1 MHRDRAGPAAPPP
14 AHLALLL
21 RAIAVGVTL
30 VVRLP
35 EIALRLD
42 VEIALQL
49 QPYVRAYVRVEVCVR
64 TYACYVCVCVEV
76 LALRPSA
83 CAPPQVR
90 VSMYVRMYGCG
101 YVRMCACTYGCMYA
115 TCS

>member
-49 QPYVRAYVRVEVCVR
+49 QPYVRAFICVEVVVC
-64 TYACYVCVCVEV
+64 TYVCYVCVCVDV

-90 VSMYVRMYGCG
+90 VSMYVRTYGCG

-115 TCS
+115 TCT

>member
-42 VEIALQL
+42 VETALQL
-49 QPYVRAYVRVEVCVR
+49 QPYVQH
-64 TYACYVCVCVEV
+64 
-76 LALRPSA
+76 A
-83 CAPPQVR
+83 CAGKWRNRCPDLEGRRRLRVR
-90 VSMYVRMYGCG
+90 PCLCIHAIGIQPTRAPVP
-101 YVRMCACTYGCMYA
+101 AA
-115 TCS
+115 TPV